1 MIRGLFQCTMTQAQM
16 RSRKKR
22 ITTTTSTTTTVTME
36 TTTLLA
42 VKTTTVANAEEWRRG
57 GETEE
62 VKTFAVPATTEA
74 MTEIVDDAFDREREE
89 EEEEE
94 GEEEERGNRVS
105 EFLNATD
112 AFRAEFGPEKE
123 NLQIEKVGFGCKT
136 LIGIERMAIELL
148 LLVSLMLNFYLMLV
162 YPVLIFMG
170 RKWLKE
176 QIQGKGKREGIQGE
190 RQMLPGMR
198 LDIEIE
204 ERKDRQKESEK
215 ESKAKCSWFRLCRSA
230 RFERGEK

>member
-1 MIRGLFQCTMTQAQM
+1 
-16 RSRKKR
+16 
-22 ITTTTSTTTTVTME
+22 
-36 TTTLLA
+36 
-42 VKTTTVANAEEWRRG
+42 
-57 GETEE
+57 
-62 VKTFAVPATTEA
+62 
-74 MTEIVDDAFDREREE
+74 
-89 EEEEE
+89 
-94 GEEEERGNRVS
+94 
-105 EFLNATD
+105 
-112 AFRAEFGPEKE
+112 
-123 NLQIEKVGFGCKT
+123 
-136 LIGIERMAIELL
+136 MAIELL

-204 ERKDRQKESEK
+204 EKKDRQKESEK

>member
-1 MIRGLFQCTMTQAQM
+1 MTQAQM

-42 VKTTTVANAEEWRRG
+42 VKTTTVSDTEKWRG
-57 GETEE
+57 GEEETKIKTEE
-62 VKTFAVPATTEA
+62 VKTSAAPATTEA
-74 MTEIVDDAFDREREE
+74 TTEIVDDAFVHEKEG
-89 EEEEE
+89 EE
-94 GEEEERGNRVS
+94 GEEEEENEDRVS

-112 AFRAEFGPEKE
+112 AFRDEFEFEKE
-123 NLQIEKVGFGCKT
+123 NLQIEKVGFVCKT

-170 RKWLKE
+170 RKWLKK
-176 QIQGKGKREGIQGE
+176 QIQDKGKKEGIQGE

-215 ESKAKCSWFRLCRSA
+215 ESKAKCSWFRLGRSA
-230 RFERGEK
+230 KFERGEK

>member
-74 MTEIVDDAFDREREE
+74 MTEIVDDAFDRERE

-204 ERKDRQKESEK
+204 EKKDRQKESEK

-230 RFERGEK
+230 KFERGEK

>member
-89 EEEEE
+89 EEEE
-94 GEEEERGNRVS
+94 GEEEKRGDRVS

-204 ERKDRQKESEK
+204 EKKDRQKESEK

>member
-74 MTEIVDDAFDREREE
+74 MTEIVDDAFDRERE

-204 ERKDRQKESEK
+204 EKKDRQKESEK

>member
-89 EEEEE
+89 EEEE

-112 AFRAEFGPEKE
+112 AFRTEFEFEKE

-170 RKWLKE
+170 RKWLKR
-176 QIQGKGKREGIQGE
+176 QIQGKEKREGIQGE

-204 ERKDRQKESEK
+204 EKKDRQKESEK

-230 RFERGEK
+230 KFERGEK

>member
-74 MTEIVDDAFDREREE
+74 MTEIVDDAFDRERE